1 MVSDTRSARRSKE
14 EADDSST
21 KKKVNVRKDPSTRST
36 DVSDPRSAREASSS
50 RPTTP
55 NPKSRASSRQTTTSP
70 QIMRKSKRLDKG
82 LPALTPPMKRKS
94 ERLEKHNTPSP
105 VRRSDRGKKNL
116 ASNAS
121 GSKQPAKEL
130 SSSGSKR
137 RKEKTLIELTTESK
151 KAEVDLEAVGNKKR
165 KMMDARSFRS
175 IFKKQR
181 IKDIVLDGDGDL
193 EGRDKVSDVCSGN
206 SKGVDSNKPIGNDE
220 DISDE
225 CNRGVVG
232 NLRDESIDKTD
243 NEATRKSV
251 CSSKGCHTDIEN
263 DVIVDSGLGNNV
275 VGQPCSKDSQN
286 SLSVRETFD
295 NTERSSKI
303 CLSTDN
309 IDAQKSVCSSKGCHT
324 DIENDVIVDSVLG
337 DNVVV
342 DPCSKDSQTSLSVRE
357 MFDNTER
364 SSKNCLPI
372 DNIDAQKSV
381 CSLKGCHT
389 DIKNDVIVDSG
400 LGDNVVV
407 DPCSKD
413 SLTSLSVRETF
424 DNTERSSKNC
434 LSTDTIDAQKSICSL
449 KGCHTDIEHD
459 VIVDSRLGD
468 NVVVDPCS
476 KDSHTSLSVRETFN
490 NTERSSKNCLS
501 TDNIDAPESESS
513 TSLARSQDGSASS
526 VAETTPSP
534 SPSSK
539 CESCDLLGTCV
550 LCSKIKRVGY
560 DSPEQELCSCNSA
573 VCKELDSIS
582 SCKCKDRSDQGA
594 AVTSESA
601 EKCDSRHLLKE
612 RHADSQMNGHENVCA
627 LCYKGGELL
636 CCEGKGCRRCYHL
649 SCLDPPLNDSVPGV
663 WHCSQCVKKK
673 ILFGVHS
680 VSEGVESIWDVRE
693 VGVSNAEVGVRQRQY
708 LVTYHGLAHIHNH
721 WVPETQLLLE
731 YSSLVSNFVEK
742 DQAVKWSPEWMV
754 PHRLLLKRYIQD
766 KIYIASSDVISVCNY
781 EWLVKWRGL
790 SYDHATWE
798 LEDSYFLSSPLGQKL
813 VKDYEIRCQKAKQE
827 VNKHHKG
834 SIVKL
839 SELPASQSLVNDND
853 VLKNVNKLREF
864 LLKGQNAVAFNDQ
877 EQAVAIILFIR
888 SMSEIGWP
896 FLVVTGS
903 SSVSQWEAEFARLV
917 PSVDVVVYSGNRNT
931 RKGIRA
937 SEFNEGGSRVM
948 FQVLLSS
955 AEAVLEDLDRL
966 RSIKWEAI
974 VIDGYKQSEISI
986 DLEQIRVLSTELRIL
1001 ILSGQI
1007 KESTSEYLKILSL
1020 LESDG
1025 DFDKLAG
1032 LKSDTNENICKLK
1045 DRLSRFIANGSTSQ
1059 VSRLIEYWLPVQMS
1073 NFQLEEYCD
1082 TLLSNSIYL
1091 RSCSKNDHVGALQD
1105 ILLTVRKC
1113 CDHPYL
1119 LDSSVQ
1125 GSLIAEQRP
1134 AAEIL
1139 DYGVKAS
1146 GKLELLDSIL
1156 TEIKMRGLR
1165 VLVLYQLIIGSGG
1178 ASTGDILDDFLRQRF
1193 GQYTYERIDAGVLRS
1208 KKQAA
1213 LNRFNKKETEQ
1224 FVFLLETR
1232 ACASIIKLSSVDV
1245 IIIFDSDWNPANDLR
1260 ALQKISID
1268 SKVEHIKV
1276 FRLYSSFTVEERA
1289 LILAKQN
1296 LNLDNNLQNFS
1307 RTTSNTLLRWGA
1319 MYLFSKLDEYHAD
1332 NKSNMA
1338 LNVSSGQLLLNEVV
1352 KEFKAILSGSEN
1364 TDSDSII
1371 SKVKLGV
1378 GSYNTNVS
1386 TLGETKLEL
1395 KDEEEPHIFWRNLLD
1410 GKNPQWKHLKGP
1422 CRRNR
1427 KRVNYLDG
1435 SPSKLEAEK
1444 HDVSKKRKKMLNKN
1458 PDPAI
1463 VEVELGVHQVTQVA
1477 VPEGGHST
1485 TIKPCN
1491 QSQDLRS
1498 DSTPNN
1504 KPNSISVQRSFG
1516 DEASVAVSEEKNV
1529 SSDEKKSLHNF
1540 LQGEMMRLCQI
1551 LKVSEEVTN
1560 VARRFLD
1567 YVMKNHHFNSDSPS
1581 IVQAFQISLYW
1592 NAASITKQ
1600 KVDKKNSLMLAEQ
1613 LLNYQC
1619 TEEQASTVYLK
1630 MRSLKRNYL
1639 QCSENNIN
1647 SGSDCLIAE
1656 EDISKEPNVNEWSS
1670 QSSSHNARNLNNE
1683 IREKS
1688 ANEEHAEGQV
1698 LLQQK
1703 VTSNDNKT
1711 GSCEL
1716 INKLKKIQKKCDKR
1730 TKKLERKH
1738 QQEIQE
1744 FHRVWEEKRVKLETD
1759 HKLESAFI
1767 RSIHGQGSV
1776 RVDKLK
1782 LLDSNFAK
1790 KMEEHNLLKDVQ
1802 FRDLEAEQLAAINE
1816 ERQKAALWLD
1826 KAKVCSGEVGTVNRP
1841 QSLGSQS
1848 GDDAAPSITSSSPP
1862 AEAIDPKTSVENSG
1876 TACAQ
1881 NGGKVVSLENSSSR
1895 MVEHLI
1901 SNNSADKGETVSA
1914 DLPAPVEKVSDEIQP
1929 VELSEE
1935 CPIEV
1940 SKTVRNKFV
1949 GHVHPVELSDASK
1962 ESSDQ
1967 GSGNALPNALVSQK
1981 DGTDETASGELLQS
1995 LGQTL
2000 VHSEQ
2005 TVAMPDCSDLF
2016 AGQVQQDKLD
2026 QSLAAAEIRDLDAP
2040 AVENQST
2047 SEVARSA
2054 LVDTVAPSPSIPE
2067 ATVID
2072 EVVTPIPTNL
2082 EAPVTDEVV
2091 NPVASNVESPVD
2103 ISLSLN
2109 QSPTIEDHDQGRSSS
2124 QTVEPRVTGVA
2135 QESISRSAENVEIRS
2150 SGRLDIIV
2158 PMTGV
2163 AHTQSVELSDVCQND
2178 IAIPQVRMG
2187 TAGQPNQAGLQL
2199 ETGAGHGPN
2208 YFLAPPAHRHIF
2220 RNSAPSFV
2228 ADPLQHEL
2236 ERIRKET
2243 EQLQKNHENMM
2254 SQINSDCEK
2263 EIEEIITQIRKKY
2276 DVKLQETKAEFRL
2289 KKNELETNQNIVHM
2303 NKVLAEAFRLK
2314 CRSKG
2319 GDPRASGL
2327 PVMEQGVSSLF
2338 MPRLPHLSMAPPARP
2353 SPGPSQQQITAPA
2366 GQTLQQQ
2373 VSRPPSVRP
2382 PSPGSNQQQIVAPAV
2397 QTVQQQVSRP
2407 PSVRPF
2413 AGPSQQQIAAPAV
2426 QTVQQQVLRQPSMRP
2441 SIAPGQSVA
2450 AAATPPLVQ
2459 AIQDLLSSS
2468 SSSSRPPLLISS
2480 ITPTRNP
2487 LRLGCEI
2494 RSRAPHLQ
2502 PFRPAASIPYSS
2514 SPLQQMQPS
2523 QPGLQTTPRPPGP
2536 QTQAPP
2542 PRPPLA
2548 NPPVPT
2554 VAAAATD
2561 RCHNNGG
2568 SNLPEICS
2576 TFGTLELSDLEI
2588 ISNVQDNQTSR
2599 VVCLSD
2605 DE

>member
-1 MVSDTRSARRSKE
+1 
-14 EADDSST
+14 
-21 KKKVNVRKDPSTRST
+21 
-36 DVSDPRSAREASSS
+36 
-50 RPTTP
+50 
-55 NPKSRASSRQTTTSP
+55 
-70 QIMRKSKRLDKG
+70 
-82 LPALTPPMKRKS
+82 
-94 ERLEKHNTPSP
+94 
-105 VRRSDRGKKNL
+105 
-116 ASNAS
+116 
-121 GSKQPAKEL
+121 
-130 SSSGSKR
+130 
-137 RKEKTLIELTTESK
+137 
-151 KAEVDLEAVGNKKR
+151 
-165 KMMDARSFRS
+165 
-175 IFKKQR
+175 
-181 IKDIVLDGDGDL
+181 
-193 EGRDKVSDVCSGN
+193 
-206 SKGVDSNKPIGNDE
+206 
-220 DISDE
+220 
-225 CNRGVVG
+225 
-232 NLRDESIDKTD
+232 
-243 NEATRKSV
+243 
-251 CSSKGCHTDIEN
+251 
-263 DVIVDSGLGNNV
+263 
-275 VGQPCSKDSQN
+275 
-286 SLSVRETFD
+286 
-295 NTERSSKI
+295 
-303 CLSTDN
+303 
-309 IDAQKSVCSSKGCHT
+309 
-324 DIENDVIVDSVLG
+324 
-337 DNVVV
+337 
-342 DPCSKDSQTSLSVRE
+342 
-357 MFDNTER
+357 
-364 SSKNCLPI
+364 
-372 DNIDAQKSV
+372 
-381 CSLKGCHT
+381 
-389 DIKNDVIVDSG
+389 
-400 LGDNVVV
+400 
-407 DPCSKD
+407 
-413 SLTSLSVRETF
+413 
-424 DNTERSSKNC
+424 
-434 LSTDTIDAQKSICSL
+434 
-449 KGCHTDIEHD
+449 
-459 VIVDSRLGD
+459 
-468 NVVVDPCS
+468 
-476 KDSHTSLSVRETFN
+476 
-490 NTERSSKNCLS
+490 
-501 TDNIDAPESESS
+501 
-513 TSLARSQDGSASS
+513 
-526 VAETTPSP
+526 
-534 SPSSK
+534 
-539 CESCDLLGTCV
+539 
-550 LCSKIKRVGY
+550 
-560 DSPEQELCSCNSA
+560 
-573 VCKELDSIS
+573 
-582 SCKCKDRSDQGA
+582 
-594 AVTSESA
+594 
-601 EKCDSRHLLKE
+601 
-612 RHADSQMNGHENVCA
+612 
-627 LCYKGGELL
+627 
-636 CCEGKGCRRCYHL
+636 
-649 SCLDPPLNDSVPGV
+649 
-663 WHCSQCVKKK
+663 
-673 ILFGVHS
+673 
-680 VSEGVESIWDVRE
+680 
-693 VGVSNAEVGVRQRQY
+693 
-708 LVTYHGLAHIHNH
+708 
-721 WVPETQLLLE
+721 
-731 YSSLVSNFVEK
+731 
-742 DQAVKWSPEWMV
+742 
-754 PHRLLLKRYIQD
+754 
-766 KIYIASSDVISVCNY
+766 
-781 EWLVKWRGL
+781 
-790 SYDHATWE
+790 
-798 LEDSYFLSSPLGQKL
+798 
-813 VKDYEIRCQKAKQE
+813 
-827 VNKHHKG
+827 
-834 SIVKL
+834 
-839 SELPASQSLVNDND
+839 
-853 VLKNVNKLREF
+853 
-864 LLKGQNAVAFNDQ
+864 

-1007 KESTSEYLKILSL
+1007 KVRYTSGSLIFFFIILTSVNISFETSQESTSEYLKILSL

-2199 ETGAGHGPN
+2199 ETG
-2208 YFLAPPAHRHIF
+2208 
-2220 RNSAPSFV
+2220 
-2228 ADPLQHEL
+2228 
-2236 ERIRKET
+2236 
-2243 EQLQKNHENMM
+2243 
-2254 SQINSDCEK
+2254 
-2263 EIEEIITQIRKKY
+2263 
-2276 DVKLQETKAEFRL
+2276 
-2289 KKNELETNQNIVHM
+2289 
-2303 NKVLAEAFRLK
+2303 
-2314 CRSKG
+2314 
-2319 GDPRASGL
+2319 
-2327 PVMEQGVSSLF
+2327 VSSLF

>member
-21 KKKVNVRKDPSTRST
+21 KKKVNFRKDPSTRST
-36 DVSDPRSAREASSS
+36 DVSGARSARETSSS

-55 NPKSRASSRQTTTSP
+55 NPKSRAMTSP

-151 KAEVDLEAVGNKKR
+151 KSEVDLEAVGNKKR
-165 KMMDARSFRS
+165 KMMDGRSFRS
-175 IFKKQR
+175 LFKKQR

-193 EGRDKVSDVCSGN
+193 EGRDKLSDVCSGN
-206 SKGVDSNKPIGNDE
+206 SKGVDSKTIGNDE

-243 NEATRKSV
+243 NEATQKSV
-251 CSSKGCHTDIEN
+251 CSSKDCHTDIEN

-275 VGQPCSKDSQN
+275 VGQPSSKDSQT
-286 SLSVRETFD
+286 SLSVQETFD
-295 NTERSSKI
+295 NTERSSNP
-303 CLSTDN
+303 DN
-309 IDAQKSVCSSKGCHT
+309 IDSQKSVRSSKGCHAG
-324 DIENDVIVDSVLG
+324 IENDIIVDSGLG
-337 DNVVV
+337 DNIVV
-342 DPCSKDSQTSLSVRE
+342 DPCSKDPHTSLSVRE
-357 MFDNTER
+357 LFDNTER

-407 DPCSKD
+407 DSCSKD

-424 DNTERSSKNC
+424 DNTERWSKNC
-434 LSTDTIDAQKSICSL
+434 LSTDNIDAQKSVCSL
-449 KGCHTDIEHD
+449 KGCHTVIEHD

-468 NVVVDPCS
+468 NVMVDLCS
-476 KDSHTSLSVRETFN
+476 KDSHTSLSVREMFN

-534 SPSSK
+534 SSK

-550 LCSKIKRVGY
+550 LCSKIKRVRY

-573 VCKELDSIS
+573 VCKELDRIS
-582 SCKCKDRSDQGA
+582 TCKCKDRSDQGA

-612 RHADSQMNGHENVCA
+612 RRADSQINGHENVCA
-627 LCYKGGELL
+627 LCDKGGELLWVKPL

-649 SCLDPPLNDSVPGV
+649 SCLDPPLNDALPGV

-693 VGVSNAEVGVRQRQY
+693 VGVSNAEGVRQRQY
-708 LVTYHGLAHIHNH
+708 LVKYHGLAHIHNH

-754 PHRLLLKRYIQD
+754 PHRLLLKRCIQD
-766 KIYIASSDVISVCNY
+766 KIYVASSDVISVCNY
-781 EWLVKWRGL
+781 EWLVKWAGL

-813 VKDYEIRCQKAKQE
+813 VKDYEIRCQKAKQG

-896 FLVVTGS
+896 FLVVTAS

-955 AEAVLEDLDRL
+955 AEAVFEDLDRL

-974 VIDGYKQSEISI
+974 VIDGYKQSELSI
-986 DLEQIRVLSTELRIL
+986 DLEQIRILSTELRIL

-1193 GQYTYERIDAGVLRS
+1193 GQHTYERIDAGVLRS

-1332 NKSNMA
+1332 NKSNLA

-1364 TDSDSII
+1364 TDSNSII

-1463 VEVELGVHQVTQVA
+1463 IEVELGVHQVTQVA

-1491 QSQDLRS
+1491 QSQDLQS

-1504 KPNSISVQRSFG
+1504 KPNSISVQSSFG
-1516 DEASVAVSEEKNV
+1516 DEAYVAVSEEKIV

-1560 VARRFLD
+1560 VGRRFLD

-1600 KVDKKNSLMLAEQ
+1600 KVDKKNSLVLAEQ

-1619 TEEQASTVYLK
+1619 TEEQVSTVYLK

-1656 EDISKEPNVNEWSS
+1656 EDISKESSINEWSS
-1670 QSSSHNARNLNNE
+1670 QSSSHNARNLKNE
-1683 IREKS
+1683 IREKF
-1688 ANEEHAEGQV
+1688 AYEEHAEGQV

-1703 VTSNDNKT
+1703 VTPNDNET
-1711 GSCEL
+1711 ASCEI

-1782 LLDSNFAK
+1782 LLDTNFAK
-1790 KMEEHNLLKDVQ
+1790 KMEEYNLLKDVQ
-1802 FRDLEAEQLAAINE
+1802 FRDLEAEQLAATNE

-1826 KAKVCSGEVGTVNRP
+1826 KAKVCSSEVGTVNRP
-1841 QSLGSQS
+1841 HQLGSQS
-1848 GDDAAPSITSSSPP
+1848 GGDAAPSITSSSPP
-1862 AEAIDPKTSVENSG
+1862 AEAIDPKTPVENSG

-1881 NGGKVVSLENSSSR
+1881 NGGKVVSLENSSSP
-1895 MVEHLI
+1895 MVEHLNL
-1901 SNNSADKGETVSA
+1901 SNNSSDKGETVSA

-1940 SKTVRNKFV
+1940 SKTVANKFV

-1967 GSGNALPNALVSQK
+1967 GSGSALPNALVSQK
-1981 DGTDETASGELLQS
+1981 DGTDETSSGELLQS
-1995 LGQTL
+1995 PGQTL
-2000 VHSEQ
+2000 VRSEQ

-2040 AVENQST
+2040 AVENQCT

-2072 EVVTPIPTNL
+2072 QVVTPIPTNL

-2091 NPVASNVESPVD
+2091 NPVSSNLESPVD
-2103 ISLSLN
+2103 ISLSCN

-2150 SGRLDIIV
+2150 SGHLDIIV

-2163 AHTQSVELSDVCQND
+2163 AHTQGVELSDVCQND
-2178 IAIPQVRMG
+2178 IAITQGRMG

-2228 ADPLQHEL
+2228 ADPLQYEL

-2243 EQLQKNHENMM
+2243 EQLEKNHENMM

-2276 DVKLQETKAEFRL
+2276 EVKLQESKAEFRL
-2289 KKNELETNQNIVHM
+2289 KRNELETNQNIVHM

-2338 MPRLPHLSMAPPARP
+2338 MPRLPHYSMAPPARS

-2382 PSPGSNQQQIVAPAV
+2382 SSPGSSQQQITAPAV

-2407 PSVRPF
+2407 SSVRPF
-2413 AGPSQQQIAAPAV
+2413 AGPSLQQITAPAV
-2426 QTVQQQVLRQPSMRP
+2426 QTVQQQVLRPPSMRP

-2487 LRLGCEI
+2487 PRHGCEI

-2548 NPPVPT
+2548 NPSVPT

-2561 RCHNNGG
+2561 RCHNNGS

-2576 TFGTLELSDLEI
+2576 TFGTLELSDLES